1 MEKRERGTGSRR
13 QKGRRREP
21 EKGPSLSAW
30 LRCYAQDE
38 QNGRG
43 GSETR
48 SERTGE
54 HTEGQSIG
62 EKHSENV
69 SDWSGRKNGVGW
81 SEAC

>member
-38 QNGRG
+38 QSAEEAVRRAQNAQESAQQAKPLAR
-43 GSETR
+43 ELR
-48 SERTGE
+48 
-54 HTEGQSIG
+54 
-62 EKHSENV
+62 
-69 SDWSGRKNGVGW
+69 RK
-81 SEAC
+81 